1 MTVAHHTSPL
11 SRSRERVGVRAA
23 LAAFIIAACAH
34 TPSGGDPA
42 AALTVGAKT
51 FTLGQLK
58 SLVASETVR
67 GFDPYYQ
74 REKTF
79 EALPLV
85 PVLKLAYPDVDLA
98 KEEFLLRAS
107 DGYTVPVNGAKLLEG
122 AYLAYAD
129 ADGAWAPIGA
139 KQVNPG
145 PWYMVWKDQP
155 DLTTHPRPWALASIA
170 AEKFEK
176 VFPKLVPPAG
186 DAQVQHGFQLFK
198 EHCVKCHALNQQGG
212 RVGPELNVP
221 MNVTEYR
228 DEPFLRAW
236 IRNPGQ
242 FRISVMPPSPE
253 LSDDDLT
260 AVLAYLRAMKQ
271 TR

>member
-1 MTVAHHTSPL
+1 M
-11 SRSRERVGVRAA
+11 
-23 LAAFIIAACAH
+23 IA
-34 TPSGGDPA
+34 PS
-42 AALTVGAKT
+42 
-51 FTLGQLK
+51 
-58 SLVASETVR
+58 
-67 GFDPYYQ
+67 
-74 REKTF
+74 
-79 EALPLV
+79 
-85 PVLKLAYPDVDLA
+85 
-98 KEEFLLRAS
+98 
-107 DGYTVPVNGAKLLEG
+107 
-122 AYLAYAD
+122 
-129 ADGAWAPIGA
+129 
-139 KQVNPG
+139 
-145 PWYMVWKDQP
+145 
-155 DLTTHPRPWALASIA
+155 ALASIA